1 MSVKWKGSCLL
12 AALSIIL
19 LLLQGSQA
27 YADGLPVA
35 QAADIKIT
43 EQERADKLR
52 QLETATELLYQ
63 DMQQGNT
70 QKANQDMEQV
80 IDALERLSFKGL
92 TSVEGIHALAESI
105 MDVKE
110 TLAKAVDGQEEWISS
125 SARLRL
131 AVNSLTHPK
140 QALWHQY
147 YKVLGEDLQRMNQA
161 RAGGSGAALRE
172 AYLSLKS
179 HYELIRPAAVIR
191 KDITEIS
198 RFDSWLYY
206 TDSLTKE
213 KDADMSA
220 LASALKQG
228 EGFVK
233 ELFGKKGDE
242 PVFLPIGGYGNPWS
256 WSLLIGGWILLALFY
271 TAYRKYRASQTVI
284 SVPGKNEKNDR
295 FRF

>member
-1 MSVKWKGSCLL
+1 MSVKWKGSSLL

-19 LLLQGSQA
+19 LLLQGSQV
-27 YADGLPVA
+27 YADGISVA
-35 QAADIKIT
+35 SAADVKLT
-43 EQERADKLR
+43 EQERADKLQ
-52 QLETATELLYQ
+52 QLEAATELLYQ

-70 QKANQDMEQV
+70 QKANHDMEQV
-80 IDALERLSFKGL
+80 IEALERLSFKGL
-92 TSVEGIHALAESI
+92 TSVEGIHALVESI
-105 MDVKE
+105 MDVKG

-161 RAGGSGAALRE
+161 RTAGSGEALRQ

-191 KDITEIS
+191 KDISEIN

-206 TDSLTKE
+206 VDSLTNDTK
-213 KDADMSA
+213 ADISA
-220 LASALKQG
+220 LASTLQQG
-228 EGFVK
+228 EGLVK

-242 PVFLPIGGYGNPWS
+242 PVFLPIAGYGNPWN

-271 TAYRKYRASQTVI
+271 TAYRKYRASQIVI
-284 SVPGKNEKNDR
+284 TVPGKKEKNDR

>member
-1 MSVKWKGSCLL
+1 MKWKGSSLL

-19 LLLQGSQA
+19 LLLQGSQV
-27 YADGLPVA
+27 YADELPVA
-35 QAADIKIT
+35 STADVKIT

-52 QLETATELLYQ
+52 QLEEATELLYQ

-70 QKANQDMEQV
+70 QRANQDMEQV
-80 IDALERLSFKGL
+80 IEALERLSFKGL

-140 QALWHQY
+140 QAMWHQY

-161 RAGGSGAALRE
+161 HNTGSGEALRQ

-179 HYELIRPAAVIR
+179 HYELIRPAVVIR
-191 KDITEIS
+191 KDITEIN

-206 TDSLTKE
+206 VDSLTNDTK
-213 KDADMSA
+213 ADTSV
-220 LASALKQG
+220 LTRTLLQG
-228 EGFVK
+228 EALVK

-242 PVFLPIGGYGNPWS
+242 QVFLPIAGYGNPWN

-271 TAYRKYRASQTVI
+271 TAYRKYRANQTVI
-284 SVPGKNEKNDR
+284 TIPGNKEKNDR